1 MILHIISTSPFTHDA
16 LQRCRDIATAQD
28 GILLIEDAVLA
39 LSNAARFLEDLPS
52 PHLFVL
58 EPDRLARGMALPQT
72 PVITAVDYEGF
83 VTLTAQFAK
92 SVSWF

>member
-16 LQRCRDIATAQD
+16 LQRCRNITTEQD

-39 LSNAARFLEDLPS
+39 LSNAARFLDGLPT

-58 EPDRLARGMALPQT
+58 EPDRLARGVALPLT
-72 PVITAVDYEGF
+72 PAVTAVDYEGF
-83 VTLTAQFAK
+83 VTLTTQFAK